1 MLDLAFPM
9 GWGAGTRVP
18 AQPSPPTSAGVPADA
33 LPVDEV
39 LAIFDTLVAEL
50 AGQDAEALEAFAPA
64 GTPGPVAE
72 KAETRAFTPPASGAP
87 AVAISHRDGVETAP
101 LTSITPQAG
110 LRCLHRDTDPV
121 AERTLLGNEADADS
135 DDWTEPVVVAPN
147 QVKLLDVD
155 PPRERID
162 LPAMDV
168 TDSIFRENIASDGEL
183 LNTAPEVLDKASVGL
198 DAAASMPI
206 AAPALSVAAAAA
218 PLSKPVVEAEA
229 RVPAHD
235 AISVQVQ
242 SPSSPAATAAATAVQ
257 APVSAPVPTPAPA
270 VARPVARNADM
281 VDSTVP
287 PVPSRMAHIETP
299 ATPPPMDSVAAEL
312 AAFQPAPTRPNS
324 RIAAKDGADKPVPA
338 VVKTAVFD
346 PSASIAAAP
355 PVLPRPV
362 PAATEISRE
371 HSPLQPS
378 PHFTVTIPTA
388 LHGATLQYAKHQQ
401 FEIAG
406 VSSATVAD
414 QATLPAPTGEQIV
427 QSLRLAL
434 TRDGGE
440 ARITLNPREFGDLT
454 VTVKVE
460 QGAVVARMQADTP
473 AVREWL
479 QQNQDTLRARLSDQ
493 DLRLDRLDVAAT
505 EESAES
511 RQDADARRR
520 DAHADERPR
529 RRRQSSSATFE
540 VVA

>member
-1 MLDLAFPM
+1 
-9 GWGAGTRVP
+9 
-18 AQPSPPTSAGVPADA
+18 
-33 LPVDEV
+33 
-39 LAIFDTLVAEL
+39 
-50 AGQDAEALEAFAPA
+50 
-64 GTPGPVAE
+64 
-72 KAETRAFTPPASGAP
+72 
-87 AVAISHRDGVETAP
+87 
-101 LTSITPQAG
+101 
-110 LRCLHRDTDPV
+110 
-121 AERTLLGNEADADS
+121 
-135 DDWTEPVVVAPN
+135 
-147 QVKLLDVD
+147 
-155 PPRERID
+155 
-162 LPAMDV
+162 MD
-168 TDSIFRENIASDGEL
+168 R
-183 LNTAPEVLDKASVGL
+183 
-198 DAAASMPI
+198 
-206 AAPALSVAAAAA
+206 
-218 PLSKPVVEAEA
+218 
-229 RVPAHD
+229 
-235 AISVQVQ
+235 
-242 SPSSPAATAAATAVQ
+242 
-257 APVSAPVPTPAPA
+257 
-270 VARPVARNADM
+270 
-281 VDSTVP
+281 
-287 PVPSRMAHIETP
+287 
-299 ATPPPMDSVAAEL
+299 VAAEL
-312 AAFQPAPTRPNS
+312 AAFQPVPARPNS
-324 RIAAKDGADKPVPA
+324 RIATKDGADKPVPA

-355 PVLPRPV
+355 VVLPRPV
-362 PAATEISRE
+362 AAATEVSRE
-371 HSPLQPS
+371 HLPLQPS
-378 PHFTVTIPTA
+378 PHFTVTMPAA

-414 QATLPAPTGEQIV
+414 QAALPASTSDQIV

-529 RRRQSSSATFE
+529 RRRPSSSATFE